1 MDLHDLIVDELI
13 NKKSLSA
20 LIWLIN
26 HGRELELSVENIPC
40 FISHNKSNK
49 TVSLWVNQSEQSF
62 NSMEELI
69 QNSTVNEKPF
79 LLLWNDAVIE
89 TLF

>member
-1 MDLHDLIVDELI
+1 MNLHDLIVDELI
-13 NKKSLSA
+13 NKKSLA
-20 LIWLIN
+20 AFIWLIN
-26 HGRELELSVENIPC
+26 HGRELELSMDFIPC
-40 FISHNKSNK
+40 FISHHRSNK
-49 TVSLWVNQSEQSF
+49 TVSLWVNQAEQSF
-62 NSMEELI
+62 DSVEELI